1 MKQPQNKRKALATIA
16 KTENPKPELLSIP
29 ADAVSAPAE
38 QHPQNANTVDLLTA
52 AEINTAPIT
61 DTAKAEG
68 LGSTNAYANKRIS
81 ELSQR
86 DIMAKTLKIKQEA
99 RKRGYK
105 LERLA
110 HDPAALQAALDDFDL
125 TCFDLGLYPLQNL
138 LAVWL
143 NCISQQIVALSSAA
157 NVSEAG
163 ELLAAHND
171 YCISLI
177 SSAAM
182 QSEKPPVFSIYYLKS
197 AYKMYDNNFNAGS
210 GVVFN
215 GVGGASI
222 TQNITINAADISK
235 KSEIFGEIDAEAVP
249 EGANS

>member
-235 KSEIFGEIDAEAVP
+235 KSEIFGEIDAQALP

>member
-182 QSEKPPVFSIYYLKS
+182 QSEKPPVFSIYYLKT
-197 AYKMYDNNFNAGS
+197 AYRMYDNNTNAGS

-222 TQNITINAADISK
+222 TQNITINAADITK
-235 KSEIFGEIDAEAVP
+235 KSEIFGEIDSQALP